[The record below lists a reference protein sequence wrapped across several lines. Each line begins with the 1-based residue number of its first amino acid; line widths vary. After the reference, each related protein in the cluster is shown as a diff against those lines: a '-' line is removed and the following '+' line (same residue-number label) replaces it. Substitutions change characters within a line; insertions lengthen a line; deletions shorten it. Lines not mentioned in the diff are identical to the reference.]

1 MVIIRHGGTITE
13 TRQPF
18 DSDVIYGAKIV
29 SQNLS
34 DCILSFD
41 GADVRDVLHGQT
53 TRNFKALDLHH
64 PIDGAFCDLKGRVI
78 TDFTAVLTS
87 ETTVLMRVSHGVAAL
102 LQQHL
107 AKYLMFSKTKM
118 TRLDWHCWGCSDSS
132 ESATSGIRVPR
143 PDGHSE
149 VWSSPSNTPTHAI
162 PANDWLLF
170 RISRGLAR
178 IHEHSVGK
186 YLPQDLNYDLNG
198 FIDFDKG
205 CYTGQEIIARLHYR
219 GQPKRRLSLLA
230 VRSSTQPANDERVID
245 RSTGKSIGSV
255 VEVVQNDDVYLCLCE
270 AVIDVA
276 ALDVELGGTPA
287 KSVAFI
293 EKSTE

>member
-1 MVIIRHGGTITE
+1 MVVIRHGGTITE

-18 DSDVIYGAKIV
+18 DSDVTYGAKIV

-34 DCILSFD
+34 DHIFSFD

-53 TRNFKALDLHH
+53 TRNFKALDLHR

-87 ETTVLMRVSHGVAAL
+87 ETTVLMRVSKGVAAL
-102 LQQHL
+102 LQEHL

-118 TRLDWHCWGCSDSS
+118 TTLDWHCWGCSDSS
-132 ESATSGIRVPR
+132 ENATLGIRVPR

-149 VWSSPSNTPTHAI
+149 VWSSPSNPPAHAM
-162 PANDWLLF
+162 PATKWLLF
-170 RISRGLAR
+170 RIKRGLAR
-178 IHEHSVGK
+178 IHEHSVCK

-198 FIDFDKG
+198 FVDFDKG

-219 GQPKRRLSLLA
+219 GQPKRRLSLLT
-230 VRSSTQPANDERVID
+230 VRSSTQPASDERIID
-245 RSTGKSIGSV
+245 SATGKSIGSV
-255 VEVVQNDDVYLCLCE
+255 VEVVENEDAFLCLCE
-270 AVIDVA
+270 VVTDVA
-276 ALDVELGGTPA
+276 TLDIELGGNSA
-287 KSVAFI
+287 KTAPFTGQTA
-293 EKSTE
+293 E

>member
-13 TRQPF
+13 RRQPF
-18 DSDVIYGAKIV
+18 DSGVTYGAKIV

-34 DCILSFD
+34 DHIFSFD

-53 TRNFKALDLHH
+53 TRNFKTLELNQ

-87 ETTVLMRVSHGVAAL
+87 ETTVLMRVSEGVAAL
-102 LQQHL
+102 LQEHL

-118 TRLDWHCWGCSDSS
+118 TTLDWHCWGCSDSS
-132 ESATSGIRVPR
+132 EGATSGIRVPR
-143 PDGHSE
+143 QDGHSE
-149 VWSSPSNTPTHAI
+149 VWSSPSNPPMHAI

-170 RISRGLAR
+170 RINHGLAR
-178 IHEHSVGK
+178 IHEHTVGK

-198 FIDFDKG
+198 FVDFDKG

-230 VRSSTQPANDERVID
+230 VTSSTQPANDERVVD

-255 VEVVQNDDVYLCLCE
+255 VEVVRWEDTYLCLCE
-270 AVIDVA
+270 VVTDVA
-276 ALDVELGGTPA
+276 TLDVKVGGNSA
-287 KSVAFI
+287 KTVPFTGQTA
-293 EKSTE
+293 E

>member
-1 MVIIRHGGTITE
+1 M
-13 TRQPF
+13 
-18 DSDVIYGAKIV
+18 

-53 TRNFKALDLHH
+53 TRNFKALDLHQ

-87 ETTVLMRVSHGVAAL
+87 ETTVLMRVSEGVAAL
-102 LQQHL
+102 LQEHL

-132 ESATSGIRVPR
+132 ENATLGIRVPR

-149 VWSSPSNTPTHAI
+149 VWSSPSNPPTHAI

-170 RISRGLAR
+170 RINRGLAR
-178 IHEHSVGK
+178 IHEHNVGK

-198 FIDFDKG
+198 FVDFDKG

-230 VRSSTQPANDERVID
+230 VTSSTQPANDERIVD
-245 RSTGKSIGSV
+245 RSTGKAIGSV
-255 VEVVQNDDVYLCLCE
+255 VEVAQSGDTYLCLCE
-270 AVIDVA
+270 VVTDVA
-276 ALDVELGGTPA
+276 TLDVELGGNSA
-287 KSVAFI
+287 KTVALTGQTA
-293 EKSTE
+293 E

>member
-1 MVIIRHGGTITE
+1 MVVTCHGGTITE
-13 TRQPF
+13 RGQPF
-18 DSDVIYGAKIV
+18 DSDVTYGAKIV

-34 DCILSFD
+34 DRIFSFD

-53 TRNFKALDLHH
+53 TRNFKTLGLYH

-87 ETTVLMRVSHGVAAL
+87 ETAVLMRVSEGVAAL
-102 LQQHL
+102 LQGHL

-118 TRLDWHCWGCSDSS
+118 TTLDWHCWVCSDSS

-143 PDGHSE
+143 ADGHSE
-149 VWSSPSNTPTHAI
+149 VWSSQLKPPARAM
-162 PANDWLLF
+162 PANEWLLF
-170 RISRGLAR
+170 RVKRGLAR
-178 IHEHSVGK
+178 INEHSVGK

-219 GQPKRRLSLLA
+219 GQPKRRLSLLT
-230 VRSSTQPANDERVID
+230 VRSSTQPANDERIVD
-245 RSTGKSIGSV
+245 RSTGKSVGSV
-255 VEVVQNDDVYLCLCE
+255 VEVVQDEDAYLCLCE
-270 AVIDVA
+270 VVTDVA
-276 ALDVELGGTPA
+276 TLDVELGL
-287 KSVAFI
+287 SLI
-293 EKSTE
+293 HI

>member
-18 DSDVIYGAKIV
+18 DSDVTYGAKIV

-34 DCILSFD
+34 DHIFSFD

-53 TRNFKALDLHH
+53 TRNFKALDLHR

-87 ETTVLMRVSHGVAAL
+87 ETTVLMRVSEGVAAL
-102 LQQHL
+102 LQEHL

-118 TRLDWHCWGCSDSS
+118 TSLDWHCWGCSDSS

-149 VWSSPSNTPTHAI
+149 VWSSPSNPPAHAM
-162 PANDWLLF
+162 PATKWLLF
-170 RISRGLAR
+170 RIKRGLAR
-178 IHEHSVGK
+178 IHEHSVCK

-198 FIDFDKG
+198 FVDFDKG

-219 GQPKRRLSLLA
+219 GQPKRRLSLLT
-230 VRSSTQPANDERVID
+230 VRSSTQPASDERIID
-245 RSTGKSIGSV
+245 SATGKSIGSV
-255 VEVVQNDDVYLCLCE
+255 VEVVENEDAFLCLCE
-270 AVIDVA
+270 VVTDVA
-276 ALDVELGGTPA
+276 NLDIELGGNSA
-287 KSVAFI
+287 KTAPFTAQTA
-293 EKSTE
+293 E

>member
-18 DSDVIYGAKIV
+18 DSDVTYGAKIV

-34 DCILSFD
+34 DHIFSFD

-53 TRNFKALDLHH
+53 TRNFKALKLHH

-87 ETTVLMRVSHGVAAL
+87 ETTVLMRVSEGVAAL
-102 LQQHL
+102 LQEHL

-118 TRLDWHCWGCSDSS
+118 TTLDWHCWGCSDSS

-149 VWSSPSNTPTHAI
+149 VWSSPSNPPAHAM
-162 PANDWLLF
+162 PANKWLLF
-170 RISRGLAR
+170 RIKRGLAR

-198 FIDFDKG
+198 FVDFDKG

-219 GQPKRRLSLLA
+219 GQPKRRLSLLT
-230 VRSSTQPANDERVID
+230 VRSSTQPASDERIINNA
-245 RSTGKSIGSV
+245 TGKSIGSV
-255 VEVVQNDDVYLCLCE
+255 VEVVENEDAFLCLCE
-270 AVIDVA
+270 VVTDVA
-276 ALDVELGGTPA
+276 TLDIELGGNSATPTPFTGQSA
-287 KSVAFI
+287 
-293 EKSTE
+293 E

>member
-1 MVIIRHGGTITE
+1 MVVIRHGGTITE

-18 DSDVIYGAKIV
+18 DSDVTYGAKIV

-34 DCILSFD
+34 DHIFSFD

-53 TRNFKALDLHH
+53 TRNFKALDLHR

-87 ETTVLMRVSHGVAAL
+87 ETTVLMRVSKGVAAL
-102 LQQHL
+102 LQEHL

-118 TRLDWHCWGCSDSS
+118 TTLDWHCWGCSDSS
-132 ESATSGIRVPR
+132 ENATLGIRVPR

-149 VWSSPSNTPTHAI
+149 VWSSPSNPPAHAM
-162 PANDWLLF
+162 PATKWLLF
-170 RISRGLAR
+170 RIKRGLAR
-178 IHEHSVGK
+178 IHEHSVCK

-198 FIDFDKG
+198 FVDFDKG

-219 GQPKRRLSLLA
+219 GQPKRRLSLLT
-230 VRSSTQPANDERVID
+230 VRSSTQPASDERIID
-245 RSTGKSIGSV
+245 SATGKSIGSV
-255 VEVVQNDDVYLCLCE
+255 VEVVESEDAFLCLCE
-270 AVIDVA
+270 VVTDVA
-276 ALDVELGGTPA
+276 TLDIELGGNSA
-287 KSVAFI
+287 KTAPFTGQTA
-293 EKSTE
+293 E

>member
-1 MVIIRHGGTITE
+1 MVIVRHGGTITE
-13 TRQPF
+13 RRQPF
-18 DSDVIYGAKIV
+18 DSGVTYGAKIV

-34 DCILSFD
+34 DHIFSFD

-53 TRNFKALDLHH
+53 TRNFKTLELNQ

-87 ETTVLMRVSHGVAAL
+87 ETTVLMRVSEGVAAL
-102 LQQHL
+102 LQEHL

-118 TRLDWHCWGCSDSS
+118 TTLDWHCWGCSDSS
-132 ESATSGIRVPR
+132 EGATSGIRVPR
-143 PDGHSE
+143 QDGHSE
-149 VWSSPSNTPTHAI
+149 VWSSPSNPPMHAI

-170 RISRGLAR
+170 RINHGLAR
-178 IHEHSVGK
+178 IHEHTVGK

-198 FIDFDKG
+198 FVDFDKG

-230 VRSSTQPANDERVID
+230 VTSSTQPANDERVVD

-255 VEVVQNDDVYLCLCE
+255 VEVVRWEDTYLCLCE
-270 AVIDVA
+270 VVTDVA
-276 ALDVELGGTPA
+276 TLDVKVGGNSA
-287 KSVAFI
+287 KTVPFTGQTA
-293 EKSTE
+293 E

>member
-18 DSDVIYGAKIV
+18 DSDVTYGAKIV

-34 DCILSFD
+34 DHIFSFD

-53 TRNFKALDLHH
+53 TRNFKALDLHR

-87 ETTVLMRVSHGVAAL
+87 ETTVLMRVSEGVAAL
-102 LQQHL
+102 LQEHL

-118 TRLDWHCWGCSDSS
+118 TSLDWHCWGCSDSS

-149 VWSSPSNTPTHAI
+149 VWSSPSNPPAHAM
-162 PANDWLLF
+162 PATKWLLF
-170 RISRGLAR
+170 RIKRGLAR
-178 IHEHSVGK
+178 IHEHSVCK

-198 FIDFDKG
+198 FVDFDKG

-219 GQPKRRLSLLA
+219 GQPKRRLSLLT
-230 VRSSTQPANDERVID
+230 VRSSTQPASDERIID
-245 RSTGKSIGSV
+245 SATGKSIGSV
-255 VEVVQNDDVYLCLCE
+255 VEVVENEDAFLCLCE
-270 AVIDVA
+270 VVTDVA
-276 ALDVELGGTPA
+276 TLDIELGGNSA
-287 KSVAFI
+287 KTAPFTAQTA
-293 EKSTE
+293 E

>member
-18 DSDVIYGAKIV
+18 DSDVTYGAKIV

-34 DCILSFD
+34 DHIFSFD

-87 ETTVLMRVSHGVAAL
+87 ETTVLMRVSKGVAAL
-102 LQQHL
+102 LQEHL

-118 TRLDWHCWGCSDSS
+118 TTLDWHCWGCSDSS
-132 ESATSGIRVPR
+132 ENATLGIRVPR

-149 VWSSPSNTPTHAI
+149 VWSSPSNPPAHAM
-162 PANDWLLF
+162 PATKWLLF
-170 RISRGLAR
+170 RIKRGLAR
-178 IHEHSVGK
+178 IHEHSVCK

-198 FIDFDKG
+198 FVDFDKG

-219 GQPKRRLSLLA
+219 GQPKRRLSLLT
-230 VRSSTQPANDERVID
+230 VRSSTQPASDERIID
-245 RSTGKSIGSV
+245 SATGKSIGSV
-255 VEVVQNDDVYLCLCE
+255 VEVVENEDAFLCLCE
-270 AVIDVA
+270 VVTDVA
-276 ALDVELGGTPA
+276 TLDIELGGNSA
-287 KSVAFI
+287 KTAPFTGQTA
-293 EKSTE
+293 E

>member
-18 DSDVIYGAKIV
+18 DSDVTYGAKIV

-34 DCILSFD
+34 DHIFSFD

-87 ETTVLMRVSHGVAAL
+87 ETTVLMRVSKGVAAL
-102 LQQHL
+102 LQEHL

-118 TRLDWHCWGCSDSS
+118 TTLDWHCWGCSDSS

-149 VWSSPSNTPTHAI
+149 VWSSPSNPPASAM
-162 PANDWLLF
+162 PANKWLLF
-170 RISRGLAR
+170 RIKRGLAR
-178 IHEHSVGK
+178 IHEHSVCK

-198 FIDFDKG
+198 FVDFDKG

-219 GQPKRRLSLLA
+219 GQPKRRLSLLT
-230 VRSSTQPANDERVID
+230 VRSSTQPASDERIID
-245 RSTGKSIGSV
+245 SATGKSIGSV
-255 VEVVQNDDVYLCLCE
+255 VEVVENEDAFLCLCE
-270 AVIDVA
+270 VVTDVA
-276 ALDVELGGTPA
+276 TLDIELGGNSA
-287 KSVAFI
+287 KTAPFTAQTA
-293 EKSTE
+293 E

>member
-1 MVIIRHGGTITE
+1 MVVIRHGGTITE

-18 DSDVIYGAKIV
+18 DSDVTYGAKIV

-34 DCILSFD
+34 DHIFSFD

-87 ETTVLMRVSHGVAAL
+87 ETTVLMRVSKGVAAL
-102 LQQHL
+102 LQEHL

-118 TRLDWHCWGCSDSS
+118 TTLEWHCWGCSDSS

-149 VWSSPSNTPTHAI
+149 VWSSPSNPPAHAM
-162 PANDWLLF
+162 PANKWLLF
-170 RISRGLAR
+170 RIKRGLAR

-198 FIDFDKG
+198 FVDFDKG

-219 GQPKRRLSLLA
+219 GQPKRRLSLLT
-230 VRSSTQPANDERVID
+230 VRSSTQPASDERIID
-245 RSTGKSIGSV
+245 SATGKSIGSV
-255 VEVVQNDDVYLCLCE
+255 VEVVENEDAFLCLCE
-270 AVIDVA
+270 VVTDVA
-276 ALDVELGGTPA
+276 TLDIELGGNSAKPTPFTGQSA
-287 KSVAFI
+287 
-293 EKSTE
+293 E

>member
-18 DSDVIYGAKIV
+18 DSDVTYGAKIV

-53 TRNFKALDLHH
+53 TRNFKALDLNH

-87 ETTVLMRVSHGVAAL
+87 ETTVLMRVSEGVAAL
-102 LQQHL
+102 LQEHL

-118 TRLDWHCWGCSDSS
+118 TRLDWHCWGCGDSS

-143 PDGHSE
+143 PHGHSE
-149 VWSSPSNTPTHAI
+149 IWSSPSNPPTHAI
-162 PANDWLLF
+162 PANEWLLF
-170 RISRGLAR
+170 RINYGLAR
-178 IHEHSVGK
+178 INEHSVGK

-198 FIDFDKG
+198 FVDFDKG

-219 GQPKRRLSLLA
+219 GQPKRRLSLLT
-230 VRSSTQPANDERVID
+230 VTSSTRPAYDERIVDI
-245 RSTGKSIGSV
+245 STGKSVGSV
-255 VEVVQNDDVYLCLCE
+255 VEIVKSKDTYLCLCE
-270 AVIDVA
+270 VVTDVA
-276 ALDVELGGTPA
+276 TMDVELGGNSA
-287 KSVAFI
+287 KTVPFI
-293 EKSTE
+293 GQTAE

>member
-13 TRQPF
+13 RRQPF
-18 DSDVIYGAKIV
+18 DSGVTYGAKIV

-34 DCILSFD
+34 DHIFSFD

-53 TRNFKALDLHH
+53 TKNFKTLELNQ

-87 ETTVLMRVSHGVAAL
+87 ETTVLMRVSEGVAAL
-102 LQQHL
+102 LQEHL

-118 TRLDWHCWGCSDSS
+118 TTLDWHCWGCSDSS
-132 ESATSGIRVPR
+132 EGATSGIRVPR
-143 PDGHSE
+143 QDGHSE
-149 VWSSPSNTPTHAI
+149 VWSSPSNPPMHAI

-170 RISRGLAR
+170 RINHGLAR
-178 IHEHSVGK
+178 IHEHTVGK

-198 FIDFDKG
+198 FVDFDKG

-230 VRSSTQPANDERVID
+230 VTSSTQPANDERVVD

-255 VEVVQNDDVYLCLCE
+255 VEVVRWEDTYLCLCE
-270 AVIDVA
+270 VVTDVA
-276 ALDVELGGTPA
+276 TLDVKVGGNSA
-287 KSVAFI
+287 KTVPFTGQTA
-293 EKSTE
+293 E

>member
-18 DSDVIYGAKIV
+18 DSDVTYGAKIV

-34 DCILSFD
+34 DHIFSFD

-87 ETTVLMRVSHGVAAL
+87 ETTVLMRVSKGVAAL
-102 LQQHL
+102 LQEHL

-118 TRLDWHCWGCSDSS
+118 TTLDWHCWGCSDSS

-149 VWSSPSNTPTHAI
+149 VWSSPSNPPAHAM
-162 PANDWLLF
+162 PANKWLLF
-170 RISRGLAR
+170 RIKRGLAR

-198 FIDFDKG
+198 FVDFDKG

-219 GQPKRRLSLLA
+219 GQPKRRLSLLT
-230 VRSSTQPANDERVID
+230 VRSSTQPASDERIINNA
-245 RSTGKSIGSV
+245 TGKSIGSV
-255 VEVVQNDDVYLCLCE
+255 VEVVENEDAFLCLCE
-270 AVIDVA
+270 VVTDVA
-276 ALDVELGGTPA
+276 TLDIELGGNSATPTPFTGQSA
-287 KSVAFI
+287 
-293 EKSTE
+293 E

>member
-18 DSDVIYGAKIV
+18 DSDVTYGAKIV

-34 DCILSFD
+34 DHIFSFD

-87 ETTVLMRVSHGVAAL
+87 ETTVLMRVSKGVAAL
-102 LQQHL
+102 LQEHL

-118 TRLDWHCWGCSDSS
+118 TTLDWHCWGCSDSS

-149 VWSSPSNTPTHAI
+149 VWSSPSNPPAHAM
-162 PANDWLLF
+162 PATKWLLF
-170 RISRGLAR
+170 RIKRGLAR

-198 FIDFDKG
+198 FVDFDKG

-219 GQPKRRLSLLA
+219 GQPKRRLSLLT
-230 VRSSTQPANDERVID
+230 VRSSTQPASDERIID
-245 RSTGKSIGSV
+245 SATGKSIGSV
-255 VEVVQNDDVYLCLCE
+255 VEVVENEDAFLCLCE
-270 AVIDVA
+270 VVTDVA
-276 ALDVELGGTPA
+276 TLDIELGGNSA
-287 KSVAFI
+287 KTAPFTGQTA
-293 EKSTE
+293 E

>member
-1 MVIIRHGGTITE
+1 M
-13 TRQPF
+13 
-18 DSDVIYGAKIV
+18 

-34 DCILSFD
+34 ERILSFD

-87 ETTVLMRVSHGVAAL
+87 DTTVFMRVSEGVAAL
-102 LQQHL
+102 LQEHL
-107 AKYLMFSKTKM
+107 AKYLMFSKTKI
-118 TRLDWHCWGCSDSS
+118 TTLDWHCWGCSDSS
-132 ESATSGIRVPR
+132 EIATSGIRVPR

-149 VWSSPSNTPTHAI
+149 IWSSPSNPPRHAMS
-162 PANDWLLF
+162 ANEWLLF
-170 RISRGLAR
+170 RINCGLAR
-178 IHEHSVGK
+178 IHEYSVGK

-198 FIDFDKG
+198 FVDFDKG

-230 VRSSTQPANDERVID
+230 VKSSTQPANEERIVD
-245 RSTGKSIGSV
+245 RSAGKSIGSV
-255 VEVVQNDDVYLCLCE
+255 VEVVQSEDIYLCLCE
-270 AVIDVA
+270 VVTDVA
-276 ALDVELGGTPA
+276 TLDVELGGNSATLIPFSGQTA
-287 KSVAFI
+287 
-293 EKSTE
+293 E

>member
-1 MVIIRHGGTITE
+1 M
-13 TRQPF
+13 
-18 DSDVIYGAKIV
+18 

-53 TRNFKALDLHH
+53 TRNFKALDLNH

-87 ETTVLMRVSHGVAAL
+87 ETTVLMRVSEGVAAL
-102 LQQHL
+102 LQEHL

-118 TRLDWHCWGCSDSS
+118 TRLDWHSWGCGDSS

-149 VWSSPSNTPTHAI
+149 IWSSPSNPPTHAI
-162 PANDWLLF
+162 PANEWLLF
-170 RISRGLAR
+170 RINRGLAR

-198 FIDFDKG
+198 FVDFDKG

-219 GQPKRRLSLLA
+219 GQPKRRLSLLT
-230 VRSSTQPANDERVID
+230 VTSSTQPANDERIVDI
-245 RSTGKSIGSV
+245 STGKSVGSV
-255 VEVVQNDDVYLCLCE
+255 VEIVKSKDTYLCLCE
-270 AVIDVA
+270 VVTDVA
-276 ALDVELGGTPA
+276 TLDVELGGNSA
-287 KSVAFI
+287 KTVPFI
-293 EKSTE
+293 GQTAE

>member
-1 MVIIRHGGTITE
+1 MVVIRHGGTITE

-18 DSDVIYGAKIV
+18 DSDVTYGAKIV

-34 DCILSFD
+34 DHIFSFD

-53 TRNFKALDLHH
+53 TRNFKALDLHR

-87 ETTVLMRVSHGVAAL
+87 ETTVLMRVSKGVAAL
-102 LQQHL
+102 LQEHL

-118 TRLDWHCWGCSDSS
+118 TTLDWHCWGCSDSS
-132 ESATSGIRVPR
+132 ENATLGIRVPR

-149 VWSSPSNTPTHAI
+149 VWSSPSNPPAHAM
-162 PANDWLLF
+162 PATKWLLF
-170 RISRGLAR
+170 RIKRGLAR
-178 IHEHSVGK
+178 IHEHSVCK

-198 FIDFDKG
+198 FVDFDKG

-219 GQPKRRLSLLA
+219 GQPKRRLSLLT
-230 VRSSTQPANDERVID
+230 VRSSTQPASDERIID
-245 RSTGKSIGSV
+245 SATGKSIGSV
-255 VEVVQNDDVYLCLCE
+255 V
-270 AVIDVA
+270 
-276 ALDVELGGTPA
+276 
-287 KSVAFI
+287 
-293 EKSTE
+293 

>member
-1 MVIIRHGGTITE
+1 MVVIRHGGTITE

-18 DSDVIYGAKIV
+18 DSDVTYGAKIV

-34 DCILSFD
+34 DHIFSFD
-41 GADVRDVLHGQT
+41 GADVRDVLNGQT

-87 ETTVLMRVSHGVAAL
+87 ETTVLMRVSKGVAAL
-102 LQQHL
+102 LQEHL

-118 TRLDWHCWGCSDSS
+118 TTLDWHCWGCSDSS

-149 VWSSPSNTPTHAI
+149 VWSSPSNPPAHAM
-162 PANDWLLF
+162 PANKWLLF
-170 RISRGLAR
+170 RIKRGLAR

-198 FIDFDKG
+198 FVDFDKG

-219 GQPKRRLSLLA
+219 GQPKRRLSLLT
-230 VRSSTQPANDERVID
+230 VRSSTQPASDERIID
-245 RSTGKSIGSV
+245 SATGKSIGSV
-255 VEVVQNDDVYLCLCE
+255 VEAVQSGDVYLCLCE
-270 AVIDVA
+270 VVTDVA
-276 ALDVELGGTPA
+276 TLDIELGGNSAKTTPFTGQSA
-287 KSVAFI
+287 
-293 EKSTE
+293 E

>member
-1 MVIIRHGGTITE
+1 MIRHGGTITE

-18 DSDVIYGAKIV
+18 DSDVTYGAKIV

-34 DCILSFD
+34 DHIFSFD

-87 ETTVLMRVSHGVAAL
+87 ETTVLMRVSKGVAAL
-102 LQQHL
+102 LQEHL

-118 TRLDWHCWGCSDSS
+118 TTLDWHCWGCSDSS

-149 VWSSPSNTPTHAI
+149 VWSSPSNPPAHAM
-162 PANDWLLF
+162 PATKWLLF
-170 RISRGLAR
+170 RIKRGLAR

-198 FIDFDKG
+198 FVDFDKG

-219 GQPKRRLSLLA
+219 GQPKRRLSLLT
-230 VRSSTQPANDERVID
+230 VRSSTQPASDERIID
-245 RSTGKSIGSV
+245 SATGKSIGSV
-255 VEVVQNDDVYLCLCE
+255 VEVVENEDAFLCLCE
-270 AVIDVA
+270 VVTDVA
-276 ALDVELGGTPA
+276 TLDIELGGNSATPTPFTGQSA
-287 KSVAFI
+287 
-293 EKSTE
+293 E

>member
-1 MVIIRHGGTITE
+1 MT
-13 TRQPF
+13 
-18 DSDVIYGAKIV
+18 YGAKIV

-34 DCILSFD
+34 DHIFSFD

-53 TRNFKALDLHH
+53 TRNFKTLGLYH

-87 ETTVLMRVSHGVAAL
+87 ETAVLMRVSEGVAAS
-102 LQQHL
+102 LQGHL

-118 TRLDWHCWGCSDSS
+118 TTLDWHCWGCSDSADS
-132 ESATSGIRVPR
+132 LSSGIRVPR
-143 PDGHSE
+143 AGGHCE
-149 VWSSPSNTPTHAI
+149 IWSSPANS
-162 PANDWLLF
+162 PAYAMSANEWLLF
-170 RISRGLAR
+170 RITRGLAR
-178 IHEHSVGK
+178 ISVHSVGK

-219 GQPKRRLSLLA
+219 GQPKRRLSLIA
-230 VRSSTQPANDERVID
+230 VRSVNQPANDERIVD

-255 VEVVQNDDVYLCLCE
+255 VEAVQEEDAYLCLCE
-270 AVIDVA
+270 VVTDVA
-276 ALDVELGGTPA
+276 SRDVELSGNLA
-287 KSVAFI
+287 KTVPFI
-293 EKSTE
+293 GK

>member
-18 DSDVIYGAKIV
+18 DSDVTYGAKIV

-34 DCILSFD
+34 DHIFSFD

-87 ETTVLMRVSHGVAAL
+87 ETTVLMRVSKGVAAL
-102 LQQHL
+102 LQEHL

-118 TRLDWHCWGCSDSS
+118 TTLDWHCWGCSDSS

-149 VWSSPSNTPTHAI
+149 VWSSPSNPPAHAM
-162 PANDWLLF
+162 PANKWLLF
-170 RISRGLAR
+170 RIKRGLAR

-198 FIDFDKG
+198 FVDFDKG

-219 GQPKRRLSLLA
+219 GQPKRRLSLLT
-230 VRSSTQPANDERVID
+230 VRSSTQPASDERIINNA
-245 RSTGKSIGSV
+245 TGKSIGSV
-255 VEVVQNDDVYLCLCE
+255 VEVVENEDAFLCLCE
-270 AVIDVA
+270 VVTDVA
-276 ALDVELGGTPA
+276 TLDIELGGNSAKPTPFTGQSA
-287 KSVAFI
+287 
-293 EKSTE
+293 E

>member
-18 DSDVIYGAKIV
+18 DSDVTYGAKIV

-34 DCILSFD
+34 DHIFSFD

-87 ETTVLMRVSHGVAAL
+87 ETTVLMRVSKGVAAL
-102 LQQHL
+102 LQEHL

-118 TRLDWHCWGCSDSS
+118 TTLDWHCWGCSDSS
-132 ESATSGIRVPR
+132 DRTTLGIRVPR
-143 PDGHSE
+143 ADGHSE
-149 VWSSPSNTPTHAI
+149 MWSSLSNPPAHAM
-162 PANDWLLF
+162 PANEWLLF
-170 RISRGLAR
+170 RINRGLAR
-178 IHEHSVGK
+178 INEHSVGK

-198 FIDFDKG
+198 FVDFDKG

-219 GQPKRRLSLLA
+219 GQPKRRLSLLT
-230 VRSSTQPANDERVID
+230 VRSSTQPANDERIVD

-255 VEVVQNDDVYLCLCE
+255 VEVAQNKGAYLCLCE
-270 AVIDVA
+270 VVTDVA
-276 ALDVELGGTPA
+276 TMDVELGGNLA
-287 KSVAFI
+287 KTLPFI
-293 EKSTE
+293 EKTTE

>member
-1 MVIIRHGGTITE
+1 MIRHGGTITE

-18 DSDVIYGAKIV
+18 DSDVTYGAKIV

-34 DCILSFD
+34 DHIFSFD

-87 ETTVLMRVSHGVAAL
+87 ETTVLMRVSKGVAAL
-102 LQQHL
+102 LQEHL

-118 TRLDWHCWGCSDSS
+118 TTLDWHCWGCSDSS

-149 VWSSPSNTPTHAI
+149 VWSSPSNPPAHAM
-162 PANDWLLF
+162 PANKWLLF
-170 RISRGLAR
+170 RIKRGLAR

-198 FIDFDKG
+198 FVDFDKG

-219 GQPKRRLSLLA
+219 GQPKRRLSLLT
-230 VRSSTQPANDERVID
+230 VRSSTQPASDERIID
-245 RSTGKSIGSV
+245 SATGKSIGSV
-255 VEVVQNDDVYLCLCE
+255 VEVVENEDAFLCLCE
-270 AVIDVA
+270 VVTDVA
-276 ALDVELGGTPA
+276 TLDIELGGNSATPTPFTGQSA
-287 KSVAFI
+287 
-293 EKSTE
+293 E